1 MFCWVPRTVFQHEAV
16 SFLGTRQMLMHEKTC
31 VIPILLHCCFTVTQD
46 DSSDEEVNKYF
57 EPEIVSSDG
66 EADLQLERRLSGKHR
81 PEKVPGS
88 SNHSF

>member
-1 MFCWVPRTVFQHEAV
+1 MT
-16 SFLGTRQMLMHEKTC
+16 K
-31 VIPILLHCCFTVTQD
+31 D

-66 EADLQLERRLSGKHR
+66 EADLQLERRLSSGKHR

-88 SNHSF
+88 RKHSF